1 MKSLLFGV
9 SLALT
14 PVTGYQIGSRG
25 VGGAPRK
32 TVPLNPIPTVT
43 FDSSAFAGKATTQL
57 SSSKSSSSEL
67 PEKIWNP
74 SSAPLTKLFSETL
87 GAILPGQQVEG
98 GPSENLLLSAASY
111 SPKPPTKAA
120 PYEPEDES
128 SFMSGLRVATKSI
141 LIPGYTTSEES
152 EQRRKERRK
161 ERREIISSSSS
172 PKENASKEK
181 DFNAGMLLNQFFGD
195 IRHATKVFTMGAD
208 GNSGGNT
215 PNNNNGDG
223 DDDDKFSMAQRIE
236 SAKCAVTGAVTGA
249 VGAAPFTLLHS
260 LVSSSNPIAAW
271 EFATD
276 MAALQA
282 ALFTLVYRYAIRE
295 DKNPM
300 LNQGVLGA
308 FVLARTLST
317 IQVSDSCSA
326 VPLQCGA
333 LLGYFDWNMIVQ
345 GALTGA
351 ESVALFGAAALAM
364 EVAFKRRW
372 ISKFP

>member
-128 SFMSGLRVATKSI
+128 SFLSGLRVATKSI

-161 ERREIISSSSS
+161 KRREIISSSSS
-172 PKENASKEK
+172 PKENASKEE
-181 DFNAGMLLNQFFGD
+181 DFNPGMLLSQFFDDLGQVSK
-195 IRHATKVFTMGAD
+195 AFTMGAD
-208 GNSGGNT
+208 DDSGGSS
-215 PNNNNGDG
+215 PNNNGNGD

-236 SAKCAVTGAVTGA
+236 SVKCAVTGAVTGA

-295 DKNPM
+295 DTNPM

-308 FVLARTLST
+308 FVLARTLSS
-317 IQVSDSCSA
+317 IQVSNSCSA

-333 LLGYFDWNMIVQ
+333 PLGYLDWNMIVQ
-345 GALTGA
+345 GVLTGA